1 MKTLLP
7 FLPHACVRSF
17 HRMYI
22 LFIPVLF
29 FSALSTMG
37 QSSTTYNTTGNHSF
51 VVPAG
56 VTTITV
62 EAWGGGGRG
71 GSRTSN
77 GYGGGGGGGAYSRS
91 VLTVTPGST
100 INLFVGAGAPASTS
114 TTPPNGGDSWFG
126 SNTTV
131 MAKGGNSVN
140 NNTTGGASGGLAVD
154 GYGDVR
160 YDGGDGA
167 DASGSAGGGGGSS
180 AGNNTPGT
188 DAANNNGANAPAGG
202 GDGGNG
208 RSGSSGVGAAGDA
221 PGGGGGG
228 AYRNSFTNRNGGAG
242 GNGRV
247 VVSWVPAFVA
257 QFNSM
262 NYGSST
268 WCPGETRTISV
279 TVTNAGQA
287 TWTNASP
294 QIRIGVKWN
303 AEADYFVRTNANNL
317 APGATET
324 YYLTITAPTT
334 TGNNNLTFDVV
345 NELNCW
351 FGNNNGSCGPGNTVF
366 TSPNISISGVTAGN
380 ITGDDGVCVGSQNT
394 LTPNP
399 TGTGPFNYTWN
410 SSDNGILTVTN
421 AGVITG
427 IQSGSA
433 SVTYTVTDAGGCT
446 ATSAPYNVT
455 VHAAPGGSLTATDNS
470 GTAPNDQIICAGEN
484 ITFTATAGF
493 NAYIFKVNGATVQSG
508 VSRFYSTTSLN
519 NGDIVT
525 VDVATANNCLVTLN
539 PITVTVTPTP
549 SGTLSF
555 TENSGAYANDGI
567 ICAGSQVIFTAPAGF
582 NNYAFKIDGSTV
594 QSGNSNVF
602 TTTAIVADASVTVE
616 ITNSENCTFTTA
628 PIQITVVQTPA
639 VVVTITENSGLAAN
653 DQIICAGDEATL
665 TATAGF
671 SNYQF
676 WVNGSD
682 VQNSASNVYAY
693 DQFTN
698 PSIISV
704 TATDGAGCA
713 VSSSNQIISVNELPV
728 GTLQIFEQSGVDNDA
743 IICSGTSVQFEATA
757 GYSQYLFMI
766 NGSPVQN
773 GASNVFTT
781 SSLNNGEVV
790 SVEVTSDAGCSSIF
804 NTFTLVVNAV
814 PVVTLNATET
824 SGNYA
829 NDEAICAGDLVNF
842 TATAGLD
849 NYEFTLNGSTVQ
861 NGTSYEFTSTT
872 LVDGDEVHL
881 IATHANGCTATTAGV
896 VITVHPIPTASMTV
910 TENSGIASND
920 NILCEGASIT
930 FEATSGYATYTFRIN
945 GNMVQQ
951 SANPVFTTQ
960 TLSDGDLVDVQVTSA
975 QGCTQSVSGVII
987 SVLPLPVVNLSV
999 SENSGIANDGII
1011 CLNTSVTFT
1020 ATAGLSNYDFYVD
1033 GVLVQS
1039 GASNTYT
1046 SSLFTTDV
1054 PVHVVATNNQQCS
1067 QASSDV
1073 LIEVLPLPTGSLLV
1087 LENSGNVANDGV
1099 ICTGASV
1106 TFSAPSG
1113 YSSYIFRINSTIV
1126 QSGASS
1132 NYTTVTLNDG
1142 DIVEVEI
1149 TDANSCTNTLSPVTI
1164 TVHTYP
1170 VVPAITGPTAV
1181 CLYSSITVQN
1191 ALTGGTWSSDDN
1203 SIASIHPTTG
1213 VITANNTGVVTI
1225 RYTYTNA
1232 NGCTTQE
1239 TMQITVNAL
1248 PTPTL
1253 NGPNPFCP
1261 ESISIYTTEAGQFNY
1276 TWTVTGG
1283 VVMSGG
1289 TSTDHQ
1295 ITIDWS
1301 LPGVKS
1307 IFVNYTDINGCSG
1320 ATSSTVT
1327 GTTGITPVITGL
1339 TAACTGTSSVVY
1351 STQSGQTNYTW
1362 VVTNATITSG
1372 GGTSDHTVTVTWDTP
1387 GMQEVQVNFTDAN
1400 GCTSPEETVYPVVV
1414 RPLPTATIGG
1424 STAVC
1429 HQAAQPVITFTGN
1442 GGTAPYTFSYQINGG
1457 ATQTITTIAGNTVTV
1472 NVPTVTPGN
1481 FEYTLLSVSDVYNC
1495 GQSASGSA
1503 LVTVHPLP
1511 TASISGTATTCVN
1524 GSSPTV
1530 TFTGAGGTSPYT
1542 FTYTVNGGAAQ
1553 TIVSVG
1559 NTATLNAP
1567 VTSSGTLTYELQS
1580 VSDANSC
1587 AQTQTGTVLITV
1599 NPLPQA
1605 TISGTTQ
1612 VCINEASPIITFTGS
1627 NGTAPYTFT
1636 YNINGGSNQ
1645 TLTSVGNSA
1654 TLNAPT
1660 NIAGAFQ
1667 YNLVSVSDA
1676 SATVCSNDLN
1686 QSATITVYAASVGGA
1701 LNGST
1706 SVCESGNSGTLTL
1719 SGYTGNIIRWEYS
1732 EDAGVSYSPIAH
1744 TASTYTFNNLTTTTI
1759 FRVVVGNG
1767 TCATTYS
1774 TTATVTVVELPVGG
1788 TVSTSATV
1796 CAGSN
1801 SGNLQL
1807 TGYNG
1812 NIVRWQSSVD
1822 GGTNWAN
1829 ILHTGST
1836 YTFNNLTQTTQF
1848 RAEINNT
1855 ACASVYAAPA
1865 TITVNA
1871 RPTALLSGTHT
1882 ICEGGSATLTIQ
1894 VTGSGLISGTLSGGI
1909 PFSGT
1914 APTITVVVSP
1924 TTTTMYSIQ
1933 TLQDGLCSALPAQ
1946 MIGSSTVNV
1955 NTLPASISVTP
1966 ATVTLCEGTIQS
1978 LTTSGAYSAQSST
1991 FSSGVINQS
2000 MPDAFTFLYF
2010 TIPGDGN
2017 RTLNVSGIPAGA
2029 IITGV
2034 DVNINATHGR
2044 TGDMIFN
2051 IQAPNGNRLNLINRR
2066 GGNGDNFTNTT
2077 ISSAGVT
2084 SLGSAS
2090 APFTGIYAPDAV
2102 NGLAA
2107 GGNSSNVTTFP
2118 DLYSVPN
2125 GNWILRYR
2133 DAQANT
2139 QGTLVSWSVTIHYTI
2154 PSSVPSVWSP
2164 ATDLF
2169 TNAAATIPYNGTT
2182 PLTTVY
2188 VKPSTPGLKTYTATF
2203 TNVSG
2208 CSTSAQTQVN
2218 VNPLPVVQIVADY
2231 CSDPGYVR
2239 LTANSTPGGS
2249 FNWSTGETS
2258 SSILVDEAGSY
2269 SVTVTT
2275 ASGCVR
2281 TAFMSIAQELIVNGD
2296 FEAGNVGFTSAY
2308 SYVNPTIANGMYPEA
2323 TYTVNDNPNFNH
2335 NNFWGRDHTSGSG
2348 RFMII
2353 NGAGSPVN
2361 IWEQTVTV
2369 LPNTTYYFSAWAMSL
2384 NSVPPY
2390 AQLQFNVNGTNV
2402 GTTAVLGPRA
2412 PNNNPPFDWVRF
2424 YGTWTS
2430 GPATT
2435 TAVVSIV
2442 DLQTALG
2449 GNDFGLD
2456 DISFGTLSTFIRL
2469 ESPVGTDAQTPCIN
2483 TPINNIVYSV
2493 GSSASGPIVTGLP
2506 PGITGTFNGENYTI
2520 SGTPTTAGNYTY
2532 TLTTSGSCNPVSV
2545 TGTIQV
2551 REQTISLT
2559 SGSNPLQACRN
2570 LPITPLVYT
2579 IGGSATGANVSG
2591 LPSGV
2596 TAQLVG
2602 NTLTISG
2609 TPVNAGTYNFTIQT
2623 TGSCAPKTLTG
2634 SIVVQQQ
2641 TISVQSGSATQTR
2654 CVNTAITNVVL
2665 NVGGTATGASVTGLP
2680 PGVTGSYAGGLFI
2693 ISGSATTAGVYPY
2706 TITTSGNCNPA
2717 TLNGTL
2723 TINPAATIALT
2734 SGAGSNLQTVCRHS
2748 AIVPI
2753 TYSVGGGGTNAN
2765 VSGLP
2770 SGVTGSFSGGVFT
2783 ISGTPTVVGTFNYTV
2798 TTTGS
2803 CAQTNAT
2810 GTIVVQAATISL
2822 ASGATIQTRCPGVAF
2837 TNIVYNIGGVAT
2849 GATVSGLPDGV
2860 TGTYSGGQFTIS
2872 GTPTTSGVYAYTVS
2886 TTGGC
2891 TPATAGG
2898 TLTVSPES
2906 IGGTVSQHVI
2916 CSGGSGILQL
2926 TGYQGNIL
2934 GWERSVDGGTTW
2946 INIANTAF
2954 QLNYTNITQTT
2965 LYRARVRNGS
2975 CAIVYST
2982 IGSVSVGNVWTGI
2995 VSDDW
3000 FDAQNWAGNQM
3011 PSSDC
3016 PYITIPQV
3024 SAMAYYP
3031 VIENLPV
3038 QVNHINIHSG
3048 ASLTVTNT
3056 SISVSGIIQ
3065 NQGTFDVTNAT
3076 LELNGTQPQHLDANT
3091 FYNNTV
3097 QHLLI
3102 GNSSATGVELNG
3114 PLAVTTSLHFTTQGQ
3129 VFNTNGHL
3137 TLRSTAD
3144 ETAWV
3149 GNTTGK
3155 TLLGEVTV
3163 ERYIHTGTGPGQHG
3177 KGWQLL
3183 AIPTQG
3189 SQTIKQSWQEGATN
3203 INHNPVP
3210 GYGTMITG
3218 QLANAVAEGFDVRTP
3233 AGATLKTFNAT
3244 TGVWDGV
3251 TSTTNRAIQHPNG
3264 YMILVRGD
3272 RSVITSNA
3280 AATPTT
3286 LRTKGLLFS
3295 NGMYAPPVVTVPG
3308 GKFQSVGNPFASAID
3323 LTSAG
3328 VSFDNLAD
3336 VYYVW
3341 DPQLTTQGSGSSYGL
3356 GGYQTFVKDFDG
3368 NYRVTPGGGSYG
3380 APGSV
3385 KNTIESGQAF
3395 MVFSSEPLGG
3405 NTGSVT
3411 FTEEA
3416 KIAGSNLVSRATH
3429 ENIRSIRTQLYVAQ
3443 QNENVLL
3450 DGNAVQFHDSW
3461 TNEVD
3466 VQDAKKIGN
3475 TGENF
3480 GLMREGAFLAVER
3493 RKPVVLTD
3501 TIFYNMGQLR
3511 AQTYQ
3516 LEFNP
3521 SMLDGEGLTAWL
3533 IDNHLQTTTPVSLSD
3548 MSTYS
3553 FTATAAEPG
3562 SYAANR
3568 FMLVFQ
3574 KPMAPVPV
3582 TITSVSATRNRDNT
3596 IAVRWTTENETDMRT
3611 YEVERSE
3618 NGLHFTGI
3626 LTTTPTANNGGSARY
3641 LQNDL
3646 SPLKQDNFY
3655 RIKAISQNGFVQY
3668 SPIVKV
3674 DALASIGQIAVY
3686 PNPVENKTIYLRFTA
3701 VETGTYSVR
3710 LLSSNGQEVF
3720 QSRIQVQT
3728 SNATHILHP
3737 AKHIAAGK
3745 YILVITDAQHQKTVQ
3760 HLIIR

>member
-7 FLPHACVRSF
+7 SLPKHHLRYVYCLYMTMVSVFLLTSMSV
-17 HRMYI
+17 I
-22 LFIPVLF
+22 
-29 FSALSTMG
+29 G
-37 QSSTTYNTTGNHSF
+37 QASSTYNTTGNQTF

-56 VTTITV
+56 VTQITV
-62 EAWGGGGRG
+62 ECWGGGGRG

-91 VLTVTPGST
+91 LLSVTPGST
-100 INLFVGAGAPASTS
+100 INLHVGAGAPASTS
-114 TTPPNGGDSWFG
+114 TTPPNGTDSWFG
-126 SNTTV
+126 SATTV
-131 MAKGGNSVN
+131 MAKGGNSVS
-140 NNTTGGASGGLAVD
+140 NNTTTAATGGLASE

-160 YDGGDGA
+160 FNGGNGA
-167 DASGSAGGGGGSS
+167 NASGSAGGGGGSS
-180 AGNNTPGT
+180 AGNSTNGT
-188 DAANNNGANAPAGG
+188 NATNNLGANAPAGG

-208 RSGSSGVGAAGDA
+208 RSGSSGVGSGGDA

-228 AYRNSFTNRNGGAG
+228 AYRSTTTNRNGGAG

-257 QFNSM
+257 QFNTMS
-262 NYGSST
+262 YGSSV
-268 WCPGETRTISV
+268 WCPGETRTVSV

-303 AEADYFVRTNANNL
+303 GDADYFVRTNANGL

-334 TGNNNLTFDVV
+334 PGNNNLTFDVV

-470 GTAPNDQIICAGEN
+470 GIAPNDQIICAGEN

-549 SGTLSF
+549 SGTLNF
-555 TENSGAYANDGI
+555 AENSGLTPNDGV
-567 ICAGSQVIFTAPAGF
+567 ICSGSMVTFTATAGF
-582 NNYAFKIDGSTV
+582 SNYAFKINGSTV
-594 QSGNSNVF
+594 QSGASNILN
-602 TTTAIVADASVTVE
+602 TTAIVADASVTVE
-616 ITNSENCTFTTA
+616 ITNAGNCKFTT
-628 PIQITVVQTPA
+628 PPVLITVVQTPA
-639 VVVTITENSGLAAN
+639 VDNVITENSGWAADDN
-653 DQIICAGDEATL
+653 TICAGDVATI

-671 SNYQF
+671 TNYQF
-676 WVNGSD
+676 WVNGTD
-682 VQNSASNVYAY
+682 VQNSASNVYSNNN
-693 DQFTN
+693 FVN
-698 PSIISV
+698 PSIVSV
-704 TATDGAGCA
+704 TAMDAQGCS
-713 VSSSNQIISVNELPV
+713 VSSSNQIISVNDLPV
-728 GTLQIFEQSGVDNDA
+728 GTLNIFEQSGIDNDG
-743 IICSGTSVQFEATA
+743 IICSGSPVQFEATA
-757 GYSQYLFMI
+757 GYHNYQFKI
-766 NGSPVQN
+766 NGANAQN
-773 GASNVFTT
+773 GAANTFTT
-781 SSLNNGEVV
+781 STLNHGDIV
-790 SVEVTSDAGCSSIF
+790 SVEVSSDAGCTIEF
-804 NTFTLVVNAV
+804 NSFTMVVNSV
-814 PVVTLNATET
+814 PVVALTATET
-824 SGNYA
+824 SGNTPDDA
-829 NDEAICAGDLVNF
+829 VICTGGQVIF
-842 TATAGLD
+842 TATAGYD
-849 NYEFTLNGSTVQ
+849 NYEFLLNGTAVQ
-861 NGTSYEFTSTT
+861 NGSSNVF
-872 LVDGDEVHL
+872 
-881 IATHANGCTATTAGV
+881 
-896 VITVHPIPTASMTV
+896 
-910 TENSGIASND
+910 NSN
-920 NILCEGASIT
+920 
-930 FEATSGYATYTFRIN
+930 
-945 GNMVQQ
+945 
-951 SANPVFTTQ
+951 
-960 TLSDGDLVDVQVTSA
+960 TLSDGDEAQVVATHTNGCSTNSGIITMTVHALPTAAMGVSEHSGIAANDNIICTGATVTFEATAGYASYAFRVNGTILQQSASPVFATQSLNNGDLVDVVVTSIH
-975 QGCTQSVSGVII
+975 GCTQEITGVII
-987 SVLPLPVVNLSV
+987 SVQPLPVVSLSV
-999 SENSGIANDGII
+999 TETSGTANDGII
-1011 CLNTSVTFT
+1011 CFNSVVTFT
-1020 ATAGLSNYDFYVD
+1020 ATAGLTQYDFYVD
-1033 GVLVQS
+1033 GVMVQS
-1039 GASNTYT
+1039 SASNTYT
-1046 SSLFTTDV
+1046 SAFTSDV
-1054 PVHVVATNNQQCS
+1054 PVHVVAFNNHQCS
-1067 QASSDV
+1067 QTSNTV
-1073 LIEVLPLPTGSLLV
+1073 QIQVLPLPAGSLLV
-1087 LENSGNVANDGV
+1087 IENSGSTANDGA
-1099 ICTGASV
+1099 ICTGALV

-1113 YSSYIFRINSTIV
+1113 YSTYTFTVNSIAV
-1126 QSGASS
+1126 QSGALS
-1132 NYTTVTLNDG
+1132 NYTTNALNDG
-1142 DIVEVEI
+1142 DVVQVEI
-1149 TDANSCTNTLSPVTI
+1149 TDVHTCSNTLSPVVI
-1164 TVHTYP
+1164 SVHPYP
-1170 VVPAITGPTAV
+1170 VVPAITGPSNV
-1181 CLYSSITVQN
+1181 CLHSSITVQN
-1191 ALTGGTWSSDDN
+1191 TLAGGTWSSDDH
-1203 SIASIHPTTG
+1203 SIASINPVTG
-1213 VITANNTGVVTI
+1213 VITANNTGTVTI
-1225 RYTYTNA
+1225 RYSYTNP

-1239 TMQITVNAL
+1239 SVQITVNGL

-1253 NGPNPFCP
+1253 SGPNPFCP
-1261 ESISIYTTEAGQFNY
+1261 ESISVYTTEAGQFNY
-1276 TWTVTGG
+1276 TWTVNGG

-1289 TSTDHQ
+1289 TNTDHQ

-1307 IFVNYTDINGCSG
+1307 IFVNYTDANGCSG

-1327 GTTGITPVITGL
+1327 GTTGITPVISGL
-1339 TAACTGTSSVVY
+1339 AAVCTGTNSVVY
-1351 STQSGQTNYTW
+1351 STQSGQTDYTW
-1362 VVTNATITSG
+1362 SATNATITSG
-1372 GGTSDHTVTVTWDTP
+1372 GGATDNTVTVTWNTP
-1387 GMQEVQVNFTDAN
+1387 GMQEVRVNFTDAN

-1414 RPLPTATIGG
+1414 RPIPTAAISG

-1429 HQAAQPVITFTGN
+1429 HQAAQPSVTFTGN
-1442 GGTAPYTFSYQINGG
+1442 GGTAPYTFTYQMNGG
-1457 ATQTITTIAGNTVTV
+1457 ATQTISTTVGNTVTLA
-1472 NVPTVTPGN
+1472 VPTGTTGTFV
-1481 FEYTLLSVSDVYNC
+1481 YTLLSVADVYNC
-1495 GQSASGSA
+1495 GQSASGTASI
-1503 LVTVHPLP
+1503 TVHPLP
-1511 TASISGTATTCVN
+1511 TASMSGTATTCVN
-1524 GSSPTV
+1524 GSSPAV
-1530 TFTGAGGTSPYT
+1530 TFTGAGGTAPYT
-1542 FTYTVNGGAAQ
+1542 FSYSLNGGATQ

-1567 VTSSGTLTYELQS
+1567 VSTAGTFTYQLLS

-1587 AQTQTGTVLITV
+1587 AQTQTGTAVITV

-1605 TISGTTQ
+1605 TISGTTA
-1612 VCINEASPIITFTGS
+1612 VCINDATPVITFTGS

-1636 YNINGGSNQ
+1636 YNINNGSNQ
-1645 TLTSVGNSA
+1645 TIVSTGNTA
-1654 TLNAPT
+1654 TLNVPT
-1660 NIAGAFQ
+1660 VLSGVLH
-1667 YNLVSVSDA
+1667 YNLVAVSDA
-1676 SATVCSNDLN
+1676 SATACSTALS
-1686 QSATITVYAASVGGA
+1686 QTATVTIHAASVGGTLSGNA
-1701 LNGST
+1701 T
-1706 SVCESGNSGTLTL
+1706 VCVSGNSGSITLN
-1719 SGYTGNIIRWEYS
+1719 GHTGNIVRWEYS
-1732 EDAGVSYSPIAH
+1732 TDGGSNFTPISH
-1744 TASTYTFNNLTTTTI
+1744 TASSYTYNNLTTTTI

-1774 TTATVTVVELPVGG
+1774 STATITVLELPVGG
-1788 TVSTSATV
+1788 TVSASTTV
-1796 CAGSN
+1796 CAGVN
-1801 SGNLQL
+1801 TGNVQL
-1807 TGYNG
+1807 NGHTG
-1812 NIVRWQSSVD
+1812 NIVRWQSSVN
-1822 GGTNWAN
+1822 GGSTWTNIA
-1829 ILHTGST
+1829 HTGST
-1836 YTFNNLTQTTQF
+1836 FTFNNLTQTTQF

-1882 ICEGGSATLTIQ
+1882 ICEGRSATLTIQ

-2249 FNWSTGETS
+2249 FNWSTGETT

-3189 SQTIKQSWQEGATN
+3189 SQTIKQSWQEGASN

-3308 GKFQSVGNPFASAID
+3308 GKFQSVGNPFASAVD

-3466 VQDAKKIGN
+3466 VRDAKKIGN

-3480 GLMREGAFLAVER
+3480 GLMREGAYLAVER

-3521 SMLDGEGLTAWL
+3521 SMLEGEGLTAWL

-3562 SYAANR
+3562 SYAADR

-3574 KPMAPVPV
+3574 KAMGPLPV

-3596 IAVRWTTENETDMRT
+3596 VAVRWTTENETDMRT

-3618 NGLHFTGI
+3618 NGVNFTGI
-3626 LTTTPTANNGGSARY
+3626 ITTHPTANNGGSARY
-3641 LQNDL
+3641 IQHDL

-3655 RIKAISQNGFVQY
+3655 RIKAISQNGLIQY

-3674 DALASIGQIAVY
+3674 DALESNGQIAVY
-3686 PNPVENKTIYLRFTA
+3686 PNPVENKTIHLRFTA
-3701 VETGTYSVR
+3701 VEPGTYMVR
-3710 LLSSNGQEVF
+3710 LLSSNGQEVYNNRL
-3720 QSRIQVQT
+3720 SVQT
-3728 SNATHILHP
+3728 SNATHTLYP